1 MGVIVLSAVLPV
13 IVTVMSEKDNGENLE
28 EEATYE
34 DENEQKPEERGHV
47 ESSKEKEQEPVPM
60 TRKRP
65 EPKPPS
71 QSAATEKSTAD
82 TPKVCFCARSE

>member
-1 MGVIVLSAVLPV
+1 MGVIVLSAVLSV
-13 IVTVMSEKDNGENLE
+13 IVIVMSEKDSGENLE
-28 EEATYE
+28 EEASY
-34 DENEQKPEERGHV
+34 ENEQKSEELGHA

-65 EPKPPS
+65 EPKPPC

-82 TPKVCFCARSE
+82 TLKVCFCARSE